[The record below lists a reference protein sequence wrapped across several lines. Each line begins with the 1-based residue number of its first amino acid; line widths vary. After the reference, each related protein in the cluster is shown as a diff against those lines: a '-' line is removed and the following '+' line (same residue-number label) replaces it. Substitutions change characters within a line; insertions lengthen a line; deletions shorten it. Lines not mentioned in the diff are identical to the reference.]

1 MGCKCT
7 FMNVCDTFLKKTK
20 QIDFKAES
28 LTFLDLASIC
38 IKQRDLSKVIHEW
51 PFFKGG
57 GDR

>member
-1 MGCKCT
+1 
-7 FMNVCDTFLKKTK
+7 MNVCDTFLKKTK